1 MPLLEVDNLKVRFAT
16 PEGGVTGV
24 AGVDLSIEAG
34 ECVAIVGESGSGK
47 SQTLLACTGLL
58 AANGRATGRVRFDGA
73 DLLGRDEHVLDA
85 VRGTGIGF
93 VFQDALG
100 SLTPHLTVER
110 QLVEAG
116 TVRAG
121 TDRNR
126 AREDALRMLE
136 RVHVPDA
143 ASRLRQYPHELS
155 GGTRQRVAI
164 AAALMPRP
172 RLLIADE
179 PTTALD
185 VTVQAQV
192 VALFRELRE
201 EFDMALALVTHDLGV
216 VAGLAER
223 VIVMYAGRIV
233 EEAPAAR
240 FFREPRHPYSAGLLE
255 ALPRLDD
262 EPGGA
267 MRTIPGW
274 PPRPGEA
281 LEGCPFQPRCARATA
296 RCRQEEPALLPA
308 AGGRTACHHP
318 LDVETSR

>member
-1 MPLLEVDNLKVRFAT
+1 MPLLEVDGLKVRFAT
-16 PEGGVTGV
+16 PEREVTAV
-24 AGVDLSIEAG
+24 DGVDFFIDAG

-58 AANGRATGRVRFDGA
+58 AANGRVTGRVRFDGA
-73 DLLGRDEHVLDA
+73 ELLGGDERGLEE

-93 VFQDALG
+93 VFQDAPG
-100 SLTPHLTVER
+100 SLTPHLTVGR
-110 QLVEAG
+110 QLVEAAA
-116 TVRAG
+116 VRMG
-121 TDRNR
+121 TDRVR
-126 AREDALRMLE
+126 AREEALGMLE

-143 ASRLRQYPHELS
+143 ESRLRQYPHELS

-192 VALFRELRE
+192 LELFRELRR
-201 EFDMALALVTHDLGV
+201 EFDMALVLVTHDLGV

-233 EEAPAAR
+233 EEAPVLS
-240 FFREPRHPYSAGLLE
+240 FFRSPRHPYSAGLLE

-262 EPGGA
+262 EPGSP
-267 MRTIPGW
+267 MRTIPGA
-274 PPRPGEA
+274 PPRPGESRG
-281 LEGCPFQPRCARATA
+281 GCPFQPRCARGSS
-296 RCRQEEPALLPA
+296 RCEKEEPALVAAA
-308 AGGRTACHHP
+308 AGRIACHHP
-318 LDVETSR
+318 LDPGPNS